1 MPTHHA
7 PPRPQR
13 GLPDRSPG
21 CRGACLTLVLGL
33 LLAACGG
40 GGDPAPEPPPPAPTQ
55 VAAGQSTSQAL
66 GVAGGT
72 VLLATTEGVRV
83 ELAVPDGALSAA
95 ATVGISTASASTAQR
110 LHLRFAPAGTVLE
123 KPATVTLTLPPSM
136 ALPAGGTLTY
146 DGVPLPTTRLA
157 DGRLQVQIAR
167 FAAPPATAAGFG
179 AADGRRRALAAP
191 PSPPCGGL
199 PEFAEGGMTA
209 RTAADVELYG
219 ACMVGAVNALA
230 VTGQYEQAAQ
240 LATATAAYLQSTGSG
255 DAARFLNEARTLAC
269 TAYGLALDDAAAT
282 TVTSFATLS
291 RAVKPVLFWEAA
303 VQRLGA
309 VCSGI
314 APTRY
319 VSVVENLTSDAL
331 RFYASRQGAVVDVG
345 SVEYTEAVQEARDG
359 EQAVA
364 QVQSLEPPA
373 PVRAL
378 AQAQIEERA
387 QPALVD
393 AVLQAPWQRCR
404 DSGQYDELIRLIS
417 NAGELGSVLKAAQ
430 YCGTRL
436 QAVGRLSS
444 GEVSE
449 TLAPALGGERAGSST
464 TRGSLYVPRNG
475 RLELSGAIAA
485 LGCPSGRSGGSEGLS
500 VRIAGVE
507 VRRLEA
513 PYLGSPVFIEMAP
526 ALATAGVAEAAFEA
540 PLTIER
546 VGSPCAGF
554 WGDNP
559 APLLQLDL
567 SFNNDLRVTVFRT
580 RDTCNVLV
588 DPTPPVSDAKYLRSD
603 VTDESSP
610 QSLPLDRRVNCG
622 PRDWTATQQLRRVDA
637 RTLRWQQ
644 DARWLFSWY
653 DLGPFARY
661 GEGSIGQWMHYN
673 VQFARAGRVTVTF
686 EQTAGSCRYNEDSGV
701 GVYALT
707 LVRSG
712 LEKAVSSCVTAFG
725 AEPTSSISFD
735 VVAGHTQSFLS
746 RFEAF
751 AYVESDTL
759 IREHAS
765 SVTIRFEPA
774 P

>member
-1 MPTHHA
+1 MSAFNSPL
-7 PPRPQR
+7 
-13 GLPDRSPG
+13 LPAVR
-21 CRGACLTLVLGL
+21 RARAAL
-33 LLAACGG
+33 LLSALMSTLWLTACGG
-40 GGDPAPEPPPPAPTQ
+40 GDDAPAAPAPTE
-55 VAAGQSTSQAL
+55 VAAGQQASQAL
-66 GVAGGT
+66 DVAGGT
-72 VLLATTEGVRV
+72 VLLATTEGLRV
-83 ELAVPDGALSAA
+83 ELALPDGALPAA
-95 ATVGISTASASTAQR
+95 ATVGVSTASATAAQR

-123 KPATVTLTLPPSM
+123 KPATVTITLPPSM

-167 FAAPPATAAGFG
+167 FAAPAATGSSAVD

-191 PSPPCGGL
+191 AAPACGGL
-199 PEFAEGGMTA
+199 PEFAEGGLTA

-219 ACMVGAVNALA
+219 GCMVGAVNALA
-230 VTGQYEQAAQ
+230 ITGQYEQAAQ

-255 DAARFLNEARTLAC
+255 DAARFLTEARTLAC
-269 TAYGLALDDAAAT
+269 TAYGQALDDAAAT
-282 TVTSFATLS
+282 TVTSFATLT

-309 VCSGI
+309 VCPGI
-314 APTRY
+314 PPTRY

-417 NAGELGSVLKAAQ
+417 HTGELGSVLKAAQ

-436 QAVGRLSS
+436 QAVGRLDS
-444 GEVSE
+444 GDMSE
-449 TLAPALGGERAGSST
+449 TLAPALGGERAGTST

-485 LGCPSGRSGGSEGLS
+485 LGCPSGRSSGSEALS

-513 PYLGSPVFIEMAP
+513 PYLGSPVLIEMAS

-546 VGSPCAGF
+546 IGHPCAGF
-554 WGDNP
+554 WGDSP

-567 SFNNDLRVTVFRT
+567 SFSNDLRVTVFRT

-588 DPTPPVSDAKYLRSD
+588 DPTPPVSDAKYFRSD
-603 VTDESSP
+603 ITDESSP

-622 PRDWTATQQLRRVDA
+622 PRDWSATQQLRRVDA

-653 DLGPFARY
+653 GLGPVAGY
-661 GEGSIGQWMHYN
+661 GEGAIAQWTYYN
-673 VQFARAGRVTVTF
+673 VQFARAGRVTVSF
-686 EQTAGSCRYNEDSGV
+686 EQTAGSCRYDEDSGV

-712 LEKAVSSCVTAFG
+712 LEKAVSSCVRAFG

-751 AYVESDTL
+751 AYVEADTL
-759 IREHAS
+759 IRAHVS